1 MEESAYR
8 SGLPDLQ
15 SRLAAVGV
23 RAVYEDR
30 LPPELNAALQLGC
43 VAVVS
48 SAARRRNLGAGFDLS
63 ELQMKPVAQ
72 VGVLGGLLCRCRL
85 YGRLG
90 CMFVWLGCCVG

>member
-72 VGVLGGLLCRCRL
+72 VGSLCGVL
-85 YGRLG
+85 
-90 CMFVWLGCCVG
+90 VGCCMGGWVACLCGWAAV